1 MANCGFFIIDEIDA
15 LLAQGN
21 MKMLSDLQAK
31 MPKMFS
37 DGRRLQLIVCS
48 ATLHN
53 FEVKKFAEK
62 LMYFPFWVDLKGE
75 VSALSGTS
83 QEKN

>member
-1 MANCGFFIIDEIDA
+1 MQ
-15 LLAQGN
+15 LLAN
-21 MKMLSDLQAK
+21 LQAK
-31 MPKMFS
+31 MPKMFN

-62 LMYFPFWVDLKGE
+62 LMYFPSWVDLKGE
-75 VSALSGTS
+75 VSFETESF
-83 QEKN
+83 